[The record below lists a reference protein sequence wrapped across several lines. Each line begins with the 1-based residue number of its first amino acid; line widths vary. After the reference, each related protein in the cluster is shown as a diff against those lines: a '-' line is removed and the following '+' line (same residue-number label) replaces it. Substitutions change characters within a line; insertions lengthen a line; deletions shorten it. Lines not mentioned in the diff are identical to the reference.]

1 MTARHGSSSKNSKTL
16 VYFFNPLE
24 MCAMR
29 IFSLLVA
36 LVLFAAPVA
45 AAQPDQSK
53 PDQTEEAK
61 PDQAKTEAK
70 PDQTTGRKLVRNL
83 RIRRSA
89 R

>member
-1 MTARHGSSSKNSKTL
+1 
-16 VYFFNPLE
+16 
-24 MCAMR
+24 MR
-29 IFSLLVA
+29 ILSLVVA

-45 AAQPDQSK
+45 TAKPDQSK
-53 PDQTEEAK
+53 PDQTVEAK

-70 PDQTTGRKLVRNL
+70 PDTTGRKLVRNL